1 MRLKRAWCSCPLPS
15 LVLPLAHQNG
25 ITKDPTMPRAPSTTA
40 LPGHLAE
47 NVMHFGRVLRTAGM
61 PVPTDRIQLALNALQ
76 VAGLS
81 SRRDFHDTLMACLL
95 DRVEHRDLFDQ
106 AFTLFWRDPDIA
118 GRMMAM
124 LLPRVQAK
132 TETPPVPENRRL
144 GEALFP
150 HQPNQ
155 ANTPPP
161 PEQIEVDAT
170 LTWNERELL
179 QKADFDTMTADE
191 WRAAQALLKQM
202 ALLFP
207 PITTRRSER
216 APGPGRQARIDGRA
230 TLQALARSGGE
241 LWQMRWRRPRQQP
254 APLVVLA
261 DISGSMSR
269 YSRMLL
275 HFTHALGHADARVE
289 SFVFGTRLTRTTRS
303 LRQRDPDIAVAQV
316 VRDVAD
322 WSGGTRI
329 TACLHEFNQR
339 WARRVLCG
347 RATVLL
353 ISDGLEHGTPDD
365 PRCEGLRF
373 EMERLHK
380 SCRRLV
386 WLNPLLR
393 FEQFQP
399 RAAGIKAMRPF
410 VDEFLPAHN
419 LQSLKS
425 LAEVLIRRGVHTNS
439 ARAR

>member
-1 MRLKRAWCSCPLPS
+1 LPLP
-15 LVLPLAHQNG
+15 
-25 ITKDPTMPRAPSTTA
+25 T
-40 LPGHLAE
+40 E
-47 NVMHFGRVLRTAGM
+47 
-61 PVPTDRIQLALNALQ
+61 RIQLALSALQ
-76 VAGLS
+76 VAGLES
-81 SRRDFHDTLMACLL
+81 KRDFHDTLAACLL
-95 DRVEHRDLFDQ
+95 DRVEHQELFDQ
-106 AFTLFWRDPDIA
+106 AFFLFWRDPDLA

-132 TETPPVPENRRL
+132 TEQAPPPENRRL

-150 HQPNQ
+150 HQPHAPNP
-155 ANTPPP
+155 PPP
-161 PEQIEVDAT
+161 PEKIEVDAA

-179 QKADFDTMTADE
+179 RKADFETMTADE
-191 WRAAQALLKQM
+191 WRAAQALLHKM
-202 ALLFP
+202 APLFE

-216 APGPGRQARIDGRA
+216 APHPGKPDGRA
-230 TLQALARSGGE
+230 TLQALARHGGE
-241 LWQMRWRRPRQQP
+241 LWQMRWRRPRSRP

-289 SFVFGTRLTRTTRS
+289 SFVFGTRLTRTTRA
-303 LRQRDPDIAVAQV
+303 LRQRDPDIAVARV

-339 WARRVLCG
+339 WARRVLSG

-353 ISDGLEHGTPDD
+353 ISDGLEHGTPED
-365 PRCEGLRF
+365 PQCEHLRF

-380 SCRRLV
+380 SCRKLV

-393 FEQFQP
+393 FDAFQP
-399 RAAGIKAMRPF
+399 RAAGIRAMLPH
-410 VDEFLPAHN
+410 VDQFLPAHN
-419 LQSLKS
+419 LQSLEE
-425 LAEVLIRRGVHTNS
+425 LARVLAGRGS
-439 ARAR
+439 ARADLPQAGSFSAGP